1 MDDNRFDSAIRKK
14 LREYEHP
21 GEPGALT
28 GLHHQIAAM
37 STASWY
43 SRHRVEL
50 LIGTGLL
57 IVTMII
63 LGEQWLITR
72 ELEEEVKTLTAQT
85 GEIEKLRAEVHQ
97 LQMRKADTVRIIDS
111 RQQGSLLTA
120 SLIRRIATLEETN
133 RKLMADNLLQK
144 NNGAAFVPGNE
155 SASEYD
161 AMNAAAPTRITPH
174 EVEGKSSRVAREHKE
189 MNPSIERSLSAKTI
203 YNLEKHY
210 SRGVGLTLGPAVEFS
225 NGLYS
230 LGDGHANLGAG
241 ILADLIFSP
250 SLALETGAKYSTRS
264 YAIHDEQILAN
275 APLPGVDTHLGDLQ
289 RAEIDYRML
298 EIPLNLKFRY
308 PLSLANHWLA
318 GIGYSST
325 IHLNEDLEY
334 TYRFDNQTANPTSII
349 STATAKKTT
358 IYPGTINLSLGFSHA
373 LKDRRAIEA
382 SLFYNHGLGTQG
394 VEETR
399 TRFFGVRGVYWF
411 TIR

>member
-1 MDDNRFDSAIRKK
+1 MDDNRFDSAIRTK

-21 GEPGALT
+21 GEPDALT
-28 GLHHQIAAM
+28 GFHHQIAAI

-63 LGEQWLITR
+63 LGEQWMIRR
-72 ELEEEVKTLTAQT
+72 ELEEEVKTLNAQT

-97 LQMRKADTVRIIDS
+97 LQMRKPDTVRIIE
-111 RQQGSLLTA
+111 RAQQGSLLTA
-120 SLIRRIATLEETN
+120 SLIRRIATLEEAN
-133 RKLMADNLLQK
+133 QKLMADNLLQK
-144 NNGAAFVPGNE
+144 EEAAFAPSSE
-155 SASEYD
+155 SATEHE
-161 AMNAAAPTRITPH
+161 AMSAALTRITPH
-174 EVEGKSSRVAREHKE
+174 EVEGKSSRVVREHKE
-189 MNPSIERSLSAKTI
+189 TSSSIERSLSAKTI

-230 LGDGHANLGAG
+230 LGDGRANLGVG

-264 YAIHDEQILAN
+264 YAIHDEQTLAT

-325 IHLNEDLEY
+325 IYLNEDLEY
-334 TYRFDNQTANPTSII
+334 TYRFDNQTANPTSIV

-382 SLFYNHGLGTQG
+382 SLFYNYGLGTQG

-399 TRFFGVRGVYWF
+399 ARFFGVRGVYWF

>member
-1 MDDNRFDSAIRKK
+1 MDDSKFDSALRKK

-21 GEPGALT
+21 GDPGALT
-28 GLHHQIAAM
+28 GFHHQIAAM

-43 SRHRVEL
+43 SRYRVEL

-57 IVTMII
+57 IFAMIT
-63 LGEQWLITR
+63 LGQQGLTR
-72 ELEEEVKTLTAQT
+72 REREEAVKTLTAQT
-85 GEIEKLRAEVHQ
+85 REIEKLRVEVHQ
-97 LQMRKADTVRIIDS
+97 LQMRKPDTVRIIES
-111 RQQGSLLTA
+111 RQPGSLLAA
-120 SLIRRIATLEETN
+120 SLIRRIAILEEAN
-133 RKLMADNLLQK
+133 RKLMAYNLLQHE
-144 NNGAAFVPGNE
+144 GAAFA
-155 SASEYD
+155 ASSDSTPEYET
-161 AMNAAAPTRITPH
+161 MNDAAPTRVVPH
-174 EVEGKSSRVAREHKE
+174 KMEDKSFRVVREHRE
-189 MNPSIERSLSAKTI
+189 LRSTVERSLSAKTV

-210 SRGVGLTLGPAVEFS
+210 SRGVGLKLGPSFEFS

-230 LGDGHANLGAG
+230 LGDGHANFSGG

-250 SLALETGAKYSTRS
+250 SLAVETGAKYSARY
-264 YAIHDEQILAN
+264 YAIHDEQLLAN
-275 APLPGVDTHLGDLQ
+275 ASLPGVDTHFGDLQ
-289 RAEIDYRML
+289 RVEIDYRML

-308 PLSLANHWLA
+308 PLSLSNHWLA

-325 IHLNEDLEY
+325 IYLNEDLEY

-349 STATAKKTT
+349 SNATVKKTS
-358 IYPGTINLSLGFSHA
+358 IYSGAINLSLGFSHA

-394 VEETR
+394 AEATR

>member
-1 MDDNRFDSAIRKK
+1 MDDSRFDSALRTK

-21 GEPGALT
+21 GDPGALT
-28 GLHHQIAAM
+28 GLHHQIAAI

-57 IVTMII
+57 IFTMIL
-63 LGEQWLITR
+63 LGEQWLTKH

-97 LQMRKADTVRIIDS
+97 LQMRKPDTVRIIES
-111 RQQGSLLTA
+111 RQQGSLLAA
-120 SLIRRIATLEETN
+120 SLIRRIATLEEAN
-133 RKLMADNLLQK
+133 RKLMAYNLSQ
-144 NNGAAFVPGNE
+144 NEGAAFATSSESISEREPMNE
-155 SASEYD
+155 AV
-161 AMNAAAPTRITPH
+161 PTRVTPH
-174 EVEGKSSRVAREHKE
+174 AVEGKSFRVVRERKE
-189 MNPSIERSLSAKTI
+189 MSSPLERSLSAKTI

-210 SRGVGLTLGPAVEFS
+210 SRGVGLKLGPAVEFS

-230 LGDGHANLGAG
+230 FGDGHANLGVG

-250 SLALETGAKYSTRS
+250 SLALETGAKYSARY
-264 YAIHDEQILAN
+264 YAIHDEQTLAN
-275 APLPGVDTHLGDLQ
+275 APLPGVDTHFGDLQ

-325 IHLNEDLEY
+325 IYLNEDLEY
-334 TYRFDNQTANPTSII
+334 TYRFDNQTANPTSIV
-349 STATAKKTT
+349 STATVKKTS

-373 LKDRRAIEA
+373 LKNRRAIEA

-399 TRFFGVRGVYWF
+399 ARFFGVRGVYWF

>member
-1 MDDNRFDSAIRKK
+1 MDDNRFDSAIRTK

-63 LGEQWLITR
+63 LGEQWMIRR

-97 LQMRKADTVRIIDS
+97 LQMRKPDTVRITES
-111 RQQGSLLTA
+111 AQQGSLLTA
-120 SLIRRIATLEETN
+120 SLIRRIATLEEAN
-133 RKLMADNLLQK
+133 RKLMADNLLQ
-144 NNGAAFVPGNE
+144 NNGAAFAPAGE
-155 SASEYD
+155 SASEHE
-161 AMNAAAPTRITPH
+161 AMNAAAPARITPH
-174 EVEGKSSRVAREHKE
+174 EVEGKSSRVVREQKE
-189 MNPSIERSLSAKTI
+189 MSSSVERSLSAKTI

-210 SRGVGLTLGPAVEFS
+210 SHGVGLTLGPVIEFS

-230 LGDGHANLGAG
+230 LGYGRANLGVG

-325 IHLNEDLEY
+325 IYLNEDLEY
-334 TYRFDNQTANPTSII
+334 TYRFDNQTANPTSIV
-349 STATAKKTT
+349 STATVKKTT

-394 VEETR
+394 AEQTR